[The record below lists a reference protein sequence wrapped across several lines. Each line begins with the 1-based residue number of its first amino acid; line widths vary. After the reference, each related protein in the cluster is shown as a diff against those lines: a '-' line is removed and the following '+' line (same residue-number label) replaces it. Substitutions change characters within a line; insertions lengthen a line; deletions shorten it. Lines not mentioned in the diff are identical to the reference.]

1 MYFPDTQLSGLGKKS
16 RFKKRIKRHIKRLVK
31 IAKKLAPVAVAVY
44 GGAVGAKLYASYAA
58 KRKAAGASDAQIEAE
73 TTMLSKRGISPEQAD
88 YQPAVQ
94 QRAMVSSPPG
104 AADVS
109 APIRDEAELPAP
121 KPAMPG
127 WLLPAAIAA
136 GVAFFALK

>member
-1 MYFPDTQLSGLGKKS
+1 MYFPDTQLSGLGKS
-16 RFKKRIKRHIKRLVK
+16 RFKKLR
-31 IAKKLAPVAVAVY
+31 KKLKKVIKKVLPVAAIIY
-44 GGAVGAKLYASYAA
+44 GGSVGMTLYKAYAA